1 MTNIK
6 VITKT
11 GKKKDGTEF
20 TAYKLV
26 NERGKLIDLHFKK
39 DVETSK
45 FSGLR
50 KFTVDVEYYQVAENF
65 EFPRV
70 YVGGVNYESIKNL
83 YND

>member
-26 NERGKLIDLHFKK
+26 NERGKLIDLHFKN
-39 DVETSK
+39 
-45 FSGLR
+45 
-50 KFTVDVEYYQVAENF
+50 EYYKANE
-65 EFPRV
+65 
-70 YVGGVNYESIKNL
+70 L
-83 YND
+83 